1 MERSRFTAAAA
12 DTTLWEK
19 VRSPLDKQIKIPYNG
34 FNFMKKAMIRT
45 SNMPHKHT
53 ESSRMMRGAWK
64 AVCEYIFE
72 LHTQRQ
78 CLVGCDGSRT
88 RYSARVYDKAGR
100 NVGLHSKRQEG
111 VSLFV
116 NIRWYSEMNASSF

>member
-1 MERSRFTAAAA
+1 MGIS
-12 DTTLWEK
+12 
-19 VRSPLDKQIKIPYNG
+19 YNSV
-34 FNFMKKAMIRT
+34 NFMRKAMTRT
-45 SNMPHKHT
+45 SSVWQQHT
-53 ESSRMMRGAWK
+53 ESSRVMRGAWK
-64 AVCEYIFE
+64 AGREYIFE